1 MICAQELSIEGH
13 CLRKI
18 SVRFFASIANID
30 AVRFQWI
37 EPTVRRRIV
46 FFRILKMV
54 LLVVNR
60 AAETSKCPWVD
71 EHVVFHLDA

>member
-13 CLRKI
+13 RLRKI
-18 SVRFFASIANID
+18 SFRFFASIANID

-37 EPTVRRRIV
+37 EPTVRRLIV
-46 FFRILKMV
+46 FFLELTMV
-54 LLVVNR
+54 LLVMNR

-71 EHVVFHLDA
+71 EHEVFHLDE